1 MLQKYPTDAKSSSPS
16 IFFSNLESQTLVTCV
31 KQEWGVEEAFRSHL
45 AQVSVAHGVD
55 NSEEG
60 AQGARWVRAGEG
72 KGVQG
77 KGATLRVGQG
87 RGVRWQRRRCQI
99 SSFPSS
105 LLTAQKLIKQLLIL
119 NISNI
124 KAWFAEQKSI
134 MCDV

>member
-1 MLQKYPTDAKSSSPS
+1 MHTGLDNRRK
-16 IFFSNLESQTLVTCV
+16 
-31 KQEWGVEEAFRSHL
+31 GVEGK
-45 AQVSVAHGVD
+45 VG
-55 NSEEG
+55 
-60 AQGARWVRAGEG
+60 QGKGEG
-72 KGVQG
+72 KGG
-77 KGATLRVGQG
+77 FRG
-87 RGVRWQRRRCQI
+87 REGVRWQRRRCQI